1 MINERRSMDEEQ
13 AQLRRENFKLRE
25 ELEKT
30 ELGNYSSQSESQGRQ
45 GMTVAKGSGN
55 NYEIEKEKL
64 KKEADRLRI
73 ENENF
78 RKQFLANEKRLAA
91 SVNLDNEAAQSSSAT
106 RGMGLGLV
114 QRGPLF
120 SPPKHLPV
128 PPLLSQ
134 QNKAPPLPL
143 VN

>member
-1 MINERRSMDEEQ
+1 MDEEQ
-13 AQLRRENFKLRE
+13 AILRRENFKLRE

-45 GMTVAKGSGN
+45 GMTLAKGSSN
-55 NYEIEKEKL
+55 DFEIEKEKL
-64 KKEADRLRI
+64 KKEADRLRV

-78 RKQFLANEKRLAA
+78 RKQFLANEKRLA
-91 SVNLDNEAAQSSSAT
+91 SSINLDNEATQSTSSS
-106 RGMGLGLV
+106 RGIGLGLV

-143 VN
+143 VSYLIFF